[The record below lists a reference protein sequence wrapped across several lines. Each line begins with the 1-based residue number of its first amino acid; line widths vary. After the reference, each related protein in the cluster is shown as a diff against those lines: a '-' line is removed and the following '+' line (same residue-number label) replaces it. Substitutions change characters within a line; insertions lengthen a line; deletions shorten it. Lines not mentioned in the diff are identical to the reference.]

1 VTKGFVV
8 EGTAEKQ
15 YIYQEMPEYSYPT
28 QLGKI
33 HTNLNITTAAQS
45 GINCI
50 NWLANFYPTITFSE
64 YDLFILELG
73 LNGGLDIN
81 DINTPGTNTYA
92 YAQIVSG
99 ARTQNPNMIIAL
111 VRSQHFGTI
120 WGPVIEALVSQY
132 DCIYVDLHDTTYLN
146 LDDPLTDTIFRNNFS
161 LDTIVGDKW
170 FKTNLHLKF
179 PSTIALSPE
188 IELERY
194 TFINGKRETVNPPK
208 KFFLFRWFQKKHTVV
223 EVNVR
228 EMNPYVKNK
237 TQRFIQII
245 E

>member
-1 VTKGFVV
+1 MKKYIIILILILVGAVAYLSYQNKQLTTKYETSLENIKAYDAQLSGLKDNNRVFKL
-8 EGTAEKQ
+8 TIDQ
-15 YIYQEMPEYSYPT
+15 LNYSNDS
-28 QLGKI
+28 I
-33 HTNLNITTAAQS
+33 
-45 GINCI
+45 INRMK
-50 NWLANFYPTITFSE
+50 E
-64 YDLFILELG
+64 VQKELG
-73 LNGGLDIN
+73 IKDKRLQQLQ
-81 DINTPGTNTYA
+81 YEA
-92 YAQIVSG
+92 SHAQ
-99 ARTQNPNMIIAL
+99 R
-111 VRSQHFGTI
+111 
-120 WGPVIEALVSQY
+120 
-132 DCIYVDLHDTTYLN
+132 
-146 LDDPLTDTIFRNNFS
+146 TDTITLKDTLFRDPQLR

-170 FKTNLHLKF
+170 FKTNLHLEF
-179 PSTIALSPE
+179 PSTIALKPE

>member
-1 VTKGFVV
+1 MRKLVYILIGVV
-8 EGTAEKQ
+8 
-15 YIYQEMPEYSYPT
+15 M
-28 QLGKI
+28 L
-33 HTNLNITTAAQS
+33 S
-45 GINCI
+45 GISLHLLYNKYQKLNTKYQTSI
-50 NWLANFYPTITFSE
+50 ENIKAFDAELSGLKDDTRVYKLTIEQLNYFNDS
-64 YDLFILELG
+64 IIKKIKVVQKELG
-73 LNGGLDIN
+73 IKDKRLQQLQ
-81 DINTPGTNTYA
+81 YEA
-92 YAQIVSG
+92 SHAQ
-99 ARTQNPNMIIAL
+99 R
-111 VRSQHFGTI
+111 
-120 WGPVIEALVSQY
+120 
-132 DCIYVDLHDTTYLN
+132 
-146 LDDPLTDTIFRNNFS
+146 TDTIILPDTLFLNPQLK

-170 FKTNLHLKF
+170 FKTNLHLEF

-208 KFFLFRWFQKKHTVV
+208 KFFLFRWFQKKHTIV

>member
-1 VTKGFVV
+1 MKRIITLIILALIAGISYLYTENLRLNHEYKIAAENIKAYDAQLSGLEGDNRVLKLTVEQLNYFNDSIIKKMKVV
-8 EGTAEKQ
+8 QKELGIKDKRLQQLQ
-15 YIYQEMPEYSYPT
+15 YEAS
-28 QLGKI
+28 
-33 HTNLNITTAAQS
+33 HAQRHD
-45 GINCI
+45 
-50 NWLANFYPTITFSE
+50 TIT
-64 YDLFILELG
+64 
-73 LNGGLDIN
+73 
-81 DINTPGTNTYA
+81 
-92 YAQIVSG
+92 
-99 ARTQNPNMIIAL
+99 
-111 VRSQHFGTI
+111 
-120 WGPVIEALVSQY
+120 
-132 DCIYVDLHDTTYLN
+132 
-146 LDDPLTDTIFRNNFS
+146 LTDTIFRNDFS

>member
-1 VTKGFVV
+1 MKKLV
-8 EGTAEKQ
+8 
-15 YIYQEMPEYSYPT
+15 YILIGVLVLTGASLYWLYNRYQKLSTEYSTSIENIKAYDAELSGLT
-28 QLGKI
+28 NDTKVYKLTIEQLNYFNDSIIKKMKVV
-33 HTNLNITTAAQS
+33 QK
-45 GINCI
+45 
-50 NWLANFYPTITFSE
+50 
-64 YDLFILELG
+64 ELG
-73 LNGGLDIN
+73 IKDKRLQQLQ
-81 DINTPGTNTYA
+81 YEA
-92 YAQIVSG
+92 SHAQ
-99 ARTQNPNMIIAL
+99 R
-111 VRSQHFGTI
+111 
-120 WGPVIEALVSQY
+120 
-132 DCIYVDLHDTTYLN
+132 HDTIVLRDTLFR
-146 LDDPLTDTIFRNNFS
+146 DPQLR

-170 FKTNLHLKF
+170 FKTNLHLEF

>member
-1 VTKGFVV
+1 MIVNPLINDLCYCMGHLFLICLHNNIREEDMKKYITILILILVGAVAYLSYQNKQLTTKYETSIENIKAYNAQLSGLKDNNRVFKL
-8 EGTAEKQ
+8 TIDQ
-15 YIYQEMPEYSYPT
+15 LNYSNDS
-28 QLGKI
+28 I
-33 HTNLNITTAAQS
+33 
-45 GINCI
+45 INRMK
-50 NWLANFYPTITFSE
+50 E
-64 YDLFILELG
+64 VQKELG
-73 LNGGLDIN
+73 IKDKRLQQLQ
-81 DINTPGTNTYA
+81 YEA
-92 YAQIVSG
+92 SHAQ
-99 ARTQNPNMIIAL
+99 R
-111 VRSQHFGTI
+111 
-120 WGPVIEALVSQY
+120 
-132 DCIYVDLHDTTYLN
+132 
-146 LDDPLTDTIFRNNFS
+146 TDTITLKDTLFRDPQLR

-170 FKTNLHLKF
+170 FKTNLHLEF
-179 PSTIALSPE
+179 PSTIALKPE

>member
-1 VTKGFVV
+1 M
-8 EGTAEKQ
+8 
-15 YIYQEMPEYSYPT
+15 IYLYY
-28 QLGKI
+28 
-33 HTNLNITTAAQS
+33 
-45 GINCI
+45 CI
-50 NWLANFYPTITFSE
+50 G
-64 YDLFILELG
+64 DLFLLCLHNNIREEDMKKYIIILILILIGAVAYLSYQNKQLTARYSASIENIKAYDTELSGLTNDTKVYKLTIEQLNYFNDSIIKKMKVVQKELG
-73 LNGGLDIN
+73 IKDKRLQQLQ
-81 DINTPGTNTYA
+81 YEA
-92 YAQIVSG
+92 SHAQ
-99 ARTQNPNMIIAL
+99 R
-111 VRSQHFGTI
+111 
-120 WGPVIEALVSQY
+120 
-132 DCIYVDLHDTTYLN
+132 HDTVVLRDTLFR
-146 LDDPLTDTIFRNNFS
+146 DPQLK

-170 FKTNLHLKF
+170 FKTNLHLEF
-179 PSTIALSPE
+179 PSTIALKPD